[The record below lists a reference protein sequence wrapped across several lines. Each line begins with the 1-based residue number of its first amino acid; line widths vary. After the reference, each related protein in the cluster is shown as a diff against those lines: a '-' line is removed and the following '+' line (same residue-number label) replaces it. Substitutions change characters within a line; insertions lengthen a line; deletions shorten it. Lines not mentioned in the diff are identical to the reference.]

1 MRNNQANEGEKKEN
15 QERKNTGHRHLAKRQ
30 KGNGESNKG
39 KQANTREG
47 MKSAKAA
54 ARQPQSEIREE
65 ARKE

>member
-1 MRNNQANEGEKKEN
+1 MRTKREKN
-15 QERKNTGHRHLAKRQ
+15 AGHRHTGKRQ
-30 KGNGESNKG
+30 KKSNGSNKG
-39 KQANTREG
+39 KQANAREG